1 MESIKEKINKN
12 KSRMILTEAKLRNME
27 KNALIAHSLS
37 IQNNLLEN
45 YEENTFL
52 QSKVA
57 RIILEIAERFDAD
70 GIDDLTLPKKVNL
83 MYIVM
88 NAKAVVKLIK
98 AIIEIIK
105 EKKTTPIIIPATITT
120 ETIVN
125 NQ

>member
-1 MESIKEKINKN
+1 
-12 KSRMILTEAKLRNME
+12 
-27 KNALIAHSLS
+27 
-37 IQNNLLEN
+37 
-45 YEENTFL
+45 
-52 QSKVA
+52 
-57 RIILEIAERFDAD
+57 
-70 GIDDLTLPKKVNL
+70 
-83 MYIVM
+83 M